1 MTQNLD
7 IGGVLER
14 VFRYYRDQ
22 AGLLLPAAL
31 ILFLVP
37 AIINGAIR
45 AGSPNLLLI
54 LVSIAVG
61 IVATYWFQGMVVEAV
76 RDMQDGRRDFDLGGL
91 FRSAMPVIAPLVG
104 AGILAGFGIAIGFI
118 LLIVPGLILLT
129 IWAVVAPA
137 IVVERKGVFEAFGRS
152 RELVR
157 GNGWQVFGVLVI
169 LFIIQFVAGLILGAI
184 AGGIADNVV
193 GYSVGQL
200 LSSVLV
206 APLSALAAAT
216 LYFELRRLKGEPAV
230 GAGREPGQVAAPP
243 APPPGTPPPAP
254 PAAETPTQQQPPGS
268 QPPPTA
274 G

>member
-1 MTQNLD
+1 MTQKLD

-45 AGSPNLLLI
+45 SSSTSLLLI

-61 IVATYWFQGMVVEAV
+61 IIATYWFQGMVVESV

-91 FRSAMPVIAPLVG
+91 FRSATPVIAPLVG
-104 AGILAGFGIAIGFI
+104 AGILAGIAIAIGFI

-129 IWAVVAPA
+129 IWAVVAPV
-137 IVVERKGVFEAFGRS
+137 IVVERTGVFPAFGRS
-152 RELVR
+152 RALVR
-157 GNGWQVFGVLVI
+157 GNGWQVFGVLVV
-169 LFIIQFVAGLILGAI
+169 LFIIQFVIGLILGAI
-184 AGGIADNVV
+184 AAGIADNFV
-193 GYSVGQL
+193 GYSLAQL
-200 LSSVLV
+200 LSSVFV

-216 LYFELRRLKGEPAV
+216 LYFELRRLQGEPAV
-230 GAGREPGQVAAPP
+230 TADAGPATTAAPP
-243 APPPGTPPPAP
+243 PPPPGTPPPP
-254 PAAETPTQQQPPGS
+254 PASE
-268 QPPPTA
+268 PPPPA
-274 G
+274 S